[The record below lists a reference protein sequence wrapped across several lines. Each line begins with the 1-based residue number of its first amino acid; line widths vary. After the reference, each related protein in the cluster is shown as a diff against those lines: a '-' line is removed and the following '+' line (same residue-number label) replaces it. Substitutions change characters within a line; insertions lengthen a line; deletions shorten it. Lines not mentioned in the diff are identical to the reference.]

1 MSEDRCQYEN
11 TEFTEKVEEKN
22 NLDKVIE
29 GNKNIFSRLT
39 TLENKI
45 GAMISLYRDVV
56 IDDSKL
62 EKRVRKL
69 EQKDSYYPM
78 EEEIRDI
85 KIGGTD

>member
-1 MSEDRCQYEN
+1 MSEDKAIYGDS
-11 TEFTEKVEEKN
+11 
-22 NLDKVIE
+22 LDKVIK
-29 GNKNIFSRLT
+29 GNNNIFSRLT

-56 IDDSKL
+56 VDNSKL

-69 EQKDSYYPM
+69 ERKDNFLG
-78 EEEIRDI
+78 IDIDKI

>member
-1 MSEDRCQYEN
+1 MTEDRCQYEN
-11 TEFTEKVEEKN
+11 MEFTEKVEKKN

-29 GNKNIFSRLT
+29 DNNNIFSQLT

-45 GAMISLYRDVV
+45 TAMISLYRDIVV
-56 IDDSKL
+56 DNSKL

-69 EQKDSYYPM
+69 EQNNDYPNEKELKDL
-78 EEEIRDI
+78 